1 MRLKK
6 GKRKANGFLRRDQR
20 ILSNASPHCR
30 PSLCRALPEWERFRD
45 FSGDSV
51 NMKRA
56 VRPCAALVDRL
67 PHHTGCLHAASRPI
81 LLKSRFSGIWKRF
94 RDFSGDGV
102 GMKCA
107 LCELARLSADCLA
120 ASRFH
125 AASRPILLKSRFSAG
140 NGSAFISVSSMKSAS
155 ARLKQ
160 GFADPDEA
168 HSAQA
173 VTAQRRRKSCG

>member
-45 FSGDSV
+45 FSGDGV
-51 NMKRA
+51 GMKRA
-56 VRPCAALVDRL
+56 LCGLARLSADCLAASRF
-67 PHHTGCLHAASRPI
+67 HAASRPI

-107 LCELARLSADCLA
+107 LCGLARLSADCLA